1 MCQDTRLMSTLAE
14 QIVTDIKDAMKA
26 KDKAALTVLRS
37 LKSEIQKETISKYGA
52 DGKLDDSESLAVVR
66 RAIKQRNDSVASFKD
81 AGRDELADVEKAEIA
96 VLEKYLPAQLDTD
109 ELGKIIDDVIA
120 EVGATSKKE
129 MGQVMKAAQEKVAGR
144 ADGKSI
150 SQAVMQRLS

>member
-1 MCQDTRLMSTLAE
+1 MSNLAQ

-37 LKSEIQKETISKYGA
+37 LKAEIQKETIAKYGA
-52 DGKLDDSESLAVVR
+52 DGELDENESLAVVR

-81 AGRDELADVEKAEIA
+81 AGRDELAETEAAEIK
-96 VLEKYLPAQLDTD
+96 VLEKYLPAQLDED
-109 ELGKIIDDVIA
+109 ELGKIVDDVIA

-129 MGQVMKAAQEKVAGR
+129 MGQVMKALQEKVAGR
-144 ADGKSI
+144 ADNKSI